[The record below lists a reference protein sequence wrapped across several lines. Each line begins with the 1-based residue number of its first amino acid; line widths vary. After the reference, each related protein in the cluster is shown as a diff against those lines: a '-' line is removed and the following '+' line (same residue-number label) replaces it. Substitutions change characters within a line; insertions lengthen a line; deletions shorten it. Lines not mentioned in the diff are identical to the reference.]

1 MKQKTMTRAQA
12 ERLVATTD
20 DEEVLSTLLGHPNQ
34 HVRSKVLFKRLAPED
49 RRAATAIK
57 YFAVILQ
64 NLSAPMPAPSTPPVV
79 ENEAAS

>member
-12 ERLVATTD
+12 EKLVASTD
-20 DEEVLSTLLGHPNQ
+20 DEEVLSKLLGHPNK
-34 HVRSKVLFKRLAPED
+34 HVRSKVAFKRASSPEA

-64 NLSAPMPAPSTPPVV
+64 NLSAPMPAPASPS
-79 ENEAAS
+79 ESAAAS